1 MWKKGIIAVKNQG
14 PVYTSRD
21 KTTTERIG
29 QLRQESKG
37 RDREIKAKYVG
48 NGF

>member
-1 MWKKGIIAVKNQG
+1 MWKKGIIAVENQG

-21 KTTTERIG
+21 KTTIG